1 MAPITTENP
10 TGIETFDHSRI
21 SGLPEYAVVSRALDQ
36 LVKAIERAEVEIDQA
51 EWLRIV
57 QQMAS
62 ALPYTDTC
70 ENCVRIAVNHHRPT
84 TELDPYPGAAPDGA
98 DVEDGWGPG
107 PLPVSRVRH
116 PLDLWV
122 LGRRSAILTR
132 RARGYGR
139 QQARPPCTP
148 P

>member
-70 ENCVRIAVNHHRPT
+70 ENCVRIAVNQQRPT

-98 DVEDGWGPG
+98 DVEDGW
-107 PLPVSRVRH
+107 VR
-116 PLDLWV
+116 
-122 LGRRSAILTR
+122 GRYLCPECGTR
-132 RARGYGR
+132 WTCGYSVDVP
-139 QQARPPCTP
+139 QF
-148 P
+148 